1 MRAQIVLLLISLAAC
16 NKGREAAVATR
27 EDCIAAM
34 DRTVKLAL
42 EARKKRLEAVPS
54 DKAPPPPEPA
64 RAIAER
70 AASMK
75 TALVA
80 RCVDDRWSAAVVRC
94 FQNANSVVDCERGL
108 GRRQIE
114 GYRAAALVL
123 ETGSG
128 SAVVPEPPKSP

>member
-1 MRAQIVLLLISLAAC
+1 MRTIVLLLLLSLAAC

-27 EDCIAAM
+27 EDCSAAM
-34 DRTVKLAL
+34 DRAVKLAL
-42 EARKKRLEAVPS
+42 EARKKQLEAVPS
-54 DKAPPPPEPA
+54 DKAPPPAEPA

-108 GRRQIE
+108 GKRQLD
-114 GYRAAALVL
+114 GYRAASLV
-123 ETGSG
+123 
-128 SAVVPEPPKSP
+128 SP